1 MLSKYLRIT
10 QSATLWLIVLA
21 CISINLPTK
30 IMSIT
35 NVLLIVFWLISG
47 RYKEKIK
54 IIIENPVS
62 QITLGLILIYSIGM
76 SYASVPLPESFKG
89 LMHYQKLLIIPI
101 IISCLTEEKF
111 KNYALNAFLFSSIA
125 SLAISYLK
133 WGGIVPHTD
142 MGEGYTAFKNR
153 IAGSI
158 IMSFSMYLMLLKA
171 THSSGKTKYLW
182 MFFAL
187 LAAGDIAFL
196 MNGRTGQVLM
206 LALLIWFSYELWGN
220 KCIKYWLASIL
231 LGITVLYSLPELPKS
246 RLTDV
251 QTEINNHNI
260 DGQQTSAGL
269 RMEFYKNS
277 LLAIKNNILFG
288 NGTGSFGHEYELIA
302 KQQNAITTNATNPH
316 NQFLFTTEE
325 LGITGLFI
333 LSLFFYIPWHISYNL
348 KDQFH
353 KQAVRG
359 LIITLTIGSLFN
371 SLLFDTSEGKFYCI
385 LIAVLLSTY
394 KKPNTSH
401 LIF

>member
-1 MLSKYLRIT
+1 MTSNYLKIT
-10 QSATLWLIVLA
+10 QTATLWLIVLA

-35 NVLLIVFWLISG
+35 NILLIIFWFISG
-47 RYKEKIK
+47 KLKDKIK
-54 IIIENPVS
+54 IITENPVS
-62 QITLGLILIYSIGM
+62 QITLGLIFIYSVGM
-76 SYASVPLPESFKG
+76 IYASVPLSESFKG

-133 WGGIVPHTD
+133 WGGIIPHTD
-142 MGEGYTAFKNR
+142 TGEGYTAFKNR

-171 THSSGKTKYLW
+171 AHASGKIKYLW
-182 MFFAL
+182 IFFAL
-187 LAAGDIAFL
+187 LAVGDVSFL

-206 LALLIWFSYELWGN
+206 LALFIWFSYEVWGN
-220 KCIKYWLASIL
+220 KCIKYWLASML
-231 LGITVLYSLPELPKS
+231 LGIAVLYSLPELPKS
-246 RLTDV
+246 RLTDI
-251 QTEINNHNI
+251 QTELNNHNI

-269 RMEFYKNS
+269 RIEFYKNS
-277 LLAIKNNILFG
+277 LLTIKNNILFG

-302 KQQNAITTNATNPH
+302 TQQNAITTNVANPH

-325 LGITGLFI
+325 LGIIGLLI
-333 LSLFFYIPWHISYNL
+333 LGLFFYIPWFISYKSNN
-348 KDQFH
+348 DYQM
-353 KQAVRG
+353 QAIRG
-359 LIITLTIGSLFN
+359 LVLTMVIGSLFN

-385 LIAVLLSTY
+385 LISLLLSTY
-394 KKPNTSH
+394 KKPETTS
-401 LIF
+401 IA